1 VHAAAVARVVPIWY
15 IEGKGMARVDG
26 EKILII
32 KTGST
37 LPGLKSRKGDFESWI
52 MAGMGL
58 NADEVT
64 IVDVTAGEPLPAN
77 GSHAG
82 VVVTGSHSMVTE
94 HPRWS
99 ERAAQWLALE
109 IAAETPTLGIC
120 YGHQLLGYALGGT
133 VEENPLG
140 WELGT
145 VEIKLDEQAAR
156 DELLGGLDSV
166 EGNPRTAAM
175 KVHASHT
182 QAVTRLPPGAVR
194 LASSSRDAN
203 HAFRVG
209 RTAWGVQ
216 FHPEFDCD
224 IVQTY
229 IQHCRRKLIADGQD
243 PDQLMRDSEDTEWGA
258 KILQRFAKVAKGAAA
273 RNPRGTAMR
282 NPRRS
287 PAE

>member
-1 VHAAAVARVVPIWY
+1 MNGAR
-15 IEGKGMARVDG
+15 
-26 EKILII
+26 ILII

-37 LPGLKSRKGDFESWI
+37 LPGLKSRKGDFENWI
-52 MAGMGL
+52 MAGMRVG
-58 NADEVT
+58 ADEVT
-64 IVDVTAGEPLPAN
+64 VVDVTAGEPLPPN
-77 GSHAG
+77 GAYAG

-109 IAAETPTLGIC
+109 ISVETPTLGIC

-145 VEIKLDEQAAR
+145 VEIRLEEQAAR

-166 EGNPRTAAM
+166 MRNPRITAM

-182 QAVTRLPPGAVR
+182 QSVTRLPPGAVR

-203 HAFRVG
+203 QAFRVG
-209 RTAWGVQ
+209 KTAWGVQ
-216 FHPEFDCD
+216 FHPEFDCE

-229 IQHCRRKLIADGQD
+229 IQHCRKKLIAEGQD
-243 PDQLMRDSEDTEWGA
+243 PDQLLRESHDTEWGA
-258 KILQRFAKVAKGAAA
+258 EILQRFAKVARSAPPNPRSTAA
-273 RNPRGTAMR
+273 RYSADSAA
-282 NPRRS
+282 S
-287 PAE
+287 PAK